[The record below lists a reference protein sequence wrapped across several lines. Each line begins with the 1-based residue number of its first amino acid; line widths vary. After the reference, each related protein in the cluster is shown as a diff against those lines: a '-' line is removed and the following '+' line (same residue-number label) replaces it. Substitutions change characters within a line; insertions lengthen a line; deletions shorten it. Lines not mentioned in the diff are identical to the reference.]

1 MANSKNAKIQL
12 VLSMVL
18 FGTIGLF
25 VRYLSMPSSVIA
37 LCRAWIGGLFLLAV
51 LAFRRKT
58 ISIQAIKNN
67 LIWLICSGAFLGF
80 NWIALFEAYRH
91 TTVAVATVCYY
102 MAPIIVIFCAPWLL
116 KESLSSKK
124 IVCVSEFSCIPS
136 VKSAG
141 NALAYVTLTNVS
153 GAESSSSGFNRISVF
168 AGIS

>member
-58 ISIQAIKNN
+58 DLFLTVNVCKIKYQH
-67 LIWLICSGAFLGF
+67 IFIKYS
-80 NWIALFEAYRH
+80 
-91 TTVAVATVCYY
+91 VCFIK
-102 MAPIIVIFCAPWLL
+102 PVQIKRIVRA
-116 KESLSSKK
+116 
-124 IVCVSEFSCIPS
+124 
-136 VKSAG
+136 
-141 NALAYVTLTNVS
+141 
-153 GAESSSSGFNRISVF
+153 
-168 AGIS
+168 